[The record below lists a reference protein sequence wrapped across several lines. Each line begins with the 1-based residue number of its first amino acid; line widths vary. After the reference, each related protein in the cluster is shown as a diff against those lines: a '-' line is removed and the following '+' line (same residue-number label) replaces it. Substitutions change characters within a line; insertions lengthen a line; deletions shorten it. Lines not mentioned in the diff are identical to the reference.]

1 MLVPTLR
8 ISPSLLTKTVSTRT
22 FSLAAITRLPHQK
35 TNLSPE
41 ERNEQKLFDEN
52 KARLEKLEQAKIYDG
67 SQRETCE
74 ELKKKGDDA
83 RIEQNRP
90 DDGVY

>member
-1 MLVPTLR
+1 MFVPALR
-8 ISPSLLTKTVSTRT
+8 VSPSLLTKTVSTRA
-22 FSLAAITRLPHQK
+22 FSLTAVARLPHQK
-35 TNLSPE
+35 SNLSPE
-41 ERNEQKLFDEN
+41 EQREQKLFDEN
-52 KARLEKLEQAKIYDG
+52 KARLEKLEHAKIYDG
-67 SQRETCE
+67 SQRESCE